1 MQLAPFSP
9 DTIEF
14 VILSF
19 EGPDQPYS
27 MAGGLGVRVAE
38 LSQALADQGYVTHLI
53 FVGDPSLPGREE
65 RQDGHLVLHR
75 WCQWI
80 SRYHPAGVYQGE
92 DGKVADYTNSVPPYV
107 VEHIVRPAAARGKVV
122 AVLAEEWH
130 TAEVTCRL
138 SDMLSWYGL
147 RSHVL
152 LLWNANNH
160 FSFDRINWNRLGY
173 VASITTVSKYMKHI
187 MWNLGLNALVIPN
200 GIPDRFLL
208 PADPETVAALRT
220 GLGGAPLL
228 FKIGRFDPDKRWM
241 MAVEAAA
248 RFKERGYPVKLLIRG
263 GIEPHG
269 SEVLGHAHWRGL
281 RITDVHADRTDD
293 RATALA
299 LASAARDADVLNLK
313 SFISD
318 DFKRACYVAADAVLA
333 NSGHEPFGIVGLEV
347 MGARGVAVVGA
358 TGEDYALSF
367 HNCLVTETDDPEE
380 MIGYLLHLRSH
391 PHLQEEIR
399 REGRRTAALFT
410 WPEVIENLLGKL
422 EYLAMTRGIRPPTPL
437 SSPTGAATPAAA
449 PPSTPPLSS
458 AATTAAPPSAPV
470 SSSGALP
477 EPASA
482 PSTAPAVI
490 APAVLETDF
499 GPGREPSSS
508 RPLRPPGAVY

>member
-1 MQLAPFSP
+1 MQLLPFSP
-9 DTIEF
+9 NNLEV

-38 LSQALADQGYVTHLI
+38 LSQALAAQGYVTHII
-53 FVGDPSLPGREE
+53 FIGDPNLPGREE
-65 RQDGHLVLHR
+65 REGGRLVLHR

-92 DGKVADYTNSVPPYV
+92 DGKLADYTASVPPFV
-107 VEHIVRPAAARGKVV
+107 VDQIVRPAAMRGKVV

-138 SDMLSWYGL
+138 SDMLSWAGL
-147 RSHVL
+147 RNQVL

-160 FSFDRINWNRLGY
+160 FSFHRINWGRLGY
-173 VASITTVSKYMKHI
+173 VATITTVSKYMKHI

-200 GIPDRFLL
+200 GIPDRFLI
-208 PADPETVAALRT
+208 PADPDAVAALQT
-220 GLGGAPLL
+220 GIGGAPLL
-228 FKIGRFDPDKRWM
+228 FKIGRFDPDKRWL

-248 RFKERGYPVKLLIRG
+248 RFKERGHPVKLMIRG

-281 RITDVHADRTDD
+281 RVRDVSLDRSE
-293 RATALA
+293 ALA
-299 LASAARDADVLNLK
+299 TVAAVSAAAVDADLLNLK

-318 DFKRACYVAADAVLA
+318 DFKRICYGAADAVLA

-347 MGARGVAVVGA
+347 MGAGGVAVVGA

-391 PHLQEEIR
+391 PSLEEEIR
-399 REGRRTAALFT
+399 REARRTAALFT

-422 EYLAMTRGIRPPTPL
+422 EYLAMSRGVGAIPPPAPL
-437 SSPTGAATPAAA
+437 LPAARDTSLVVAMAAEDNLGQGAADQATRNAGLMTGQDETAGLLGRPRA
-449 PPSTPPLSS
+449 P
-458 AATTAAPPSAPV
+458 
-470 SSSGALP
+470 
-477 EPASA
+477 
-482 PSTAPAVI
+482 
-490 APAVLETDF
+490 
-499 GPGREPSSS
+499 
-508 RPLRPPGAVY
+508 